1 MTHQIYT
8 TISTNRP
15 THKPGLIVLETDT
28 GNMIMSDGTTWHVYT
43 FDETSNTLYNETHV
57 SIYSTVSIHDS
68 AQIIELLGSIRA
80 ETI

>member
-1 MTHQIYT
+1 MSHTLYT
-8 TISTNRP
+8 TTSTNRP

-28 GNMIMSDGTTWHVYT
+28 GNMIISDGATWHVYI
-43 FDETSNTLYNETHV
+43 FDATSDTLHDETHV
-57 SIYSTVSIHDS
+57 SIYSPVSIHDS